1 MEGDASPILL
11 GGVVVVIVVVVVHLV
26 VGSFSNGPARC
37 LVDIVHISKI
47 ISRLYGP

>member
-11 GGVVVVIVVVVVHLV
+11 GGVVVVVVVHLV